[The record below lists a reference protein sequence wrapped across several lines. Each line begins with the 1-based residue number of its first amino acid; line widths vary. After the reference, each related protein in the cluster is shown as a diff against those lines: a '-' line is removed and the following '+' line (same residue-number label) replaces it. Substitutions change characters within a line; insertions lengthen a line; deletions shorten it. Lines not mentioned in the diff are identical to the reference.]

1 VSGRVRVALVGPY
14 PAQPGRFS
22 SGVESSFAALLAGL
36 EPLDGLEIDVLTF
49 TRGAAARQ
57 TPDGGGVRVHRLVAP
72 QRLNNVTFYRAARR
86 ALARALDELQ
96 PDVVHAQNALA
107 YGYVSLK
114 AARHIPVVVTVHGIV
129 REERKLL
136 TDVRDRLQVSVAGVA
151 VERYCIRHAS
161 YLIQSTSYPEEYFGR
176 EISGRIFDVGN
187 AIPDSLFALQP
198 TPEQG
203 RVLFAGA
210 VAPRKRVHDAVEAI
224 ARVPG
229 ASLRIAG
236 GTPDR
241 AYAAAL
247 AERVRALGLEN
258 RVELL
263 GPLPA
268 ERMIAEYQ
276 RASLVVLPSAQETS
290 PLVIGEAMAAAVP
303 VVATPAGGIRHLVED
318 GHTGFVGDLGDTES
332 LAQRIAQLLGDE
344 RLRSSFA
351 SAARLRAERF
361 RPAAVAA
368 RVLAVYE
375 EATH

>member
-1 VSGRVRVALVGPY
+1 VRVALVGPY

-36 EPLDGLEIDVLTF
+36 ASLDGLEIDVLTF
-49 TRGAAARQ
+49 TRGGAAPQ
-57 TPDGGGVRVHRLVAP
+57 TPDGGGVRVHRLAVP
-72 QRLNNVTFYRAARR
+72 QRLNNVTFYRGARR
-86 ALARALDELQ
+86 ALARALDELR

-136 TDVRDRLQVSVAGVA
+136 TNVRSRLQVSVAGVA

-161 YLIQSTSYPEEYFGR
+161 YLIQSTSYPEEYFGP

-187 AIPDSLFALQP
+187 AVPDSLFELQP
-198 TPEQG
+198 TPEPG

-210 VAPRKRVHDAVEAI
+210 VAPRKRTHDVVEAV
-224 ARVPG
+224 ARVPA

-247 AERVRALGLEN
+247 VERVRALGLED

-268 ERMIAEYQ
+268 ERMAAEYQ
-276 RASLVVLPSAQETS
+276 RASVVVLPSAQETS

-303 VVATPAGGIRHLVED
+303 VVATPAGGVRHLVED
-318 GHTGFVGDLGDTES
+318 GRTGFVVGLGDIES

-344 RLRSSFA
+344 GLRSSFA
-351 SAARLRAERF
+351 SAARARAERF

-368 RVLAVYE
+368 RVRAVYE
-375 EATH
+375 EATR